1 MPVTV
6 RVFLSWNVDRPSGA
20 KVIESSEVQRD
31 GSVWG
36 RSVMIVPTAT
46 TGHWK
51 EIPRPLKM

>member
-31 GSVWG
+31 GSVRG
-36 RSVMIVPTAT
+36 AISND
-46 TGHWK
+46 
-51 EIPRPLKM
+51 RPYRDNWSLERDSSSA